1 MEQVLLDNFW
11 YVALRLRDAIP
22 HPFWIDYAGDA
33 ILAEIEATRF
43 LDSHSGKARLAGGR
57 LHLFQ
62 HSQAVASGAAGPRG
76 IGRTLMAADE
86 DMPFVARRPAAF
98 RVGYRG
104 TISSQRWC
112 SRRSSVSSG
121 WNVSA
126 MCGGCTAPTI
136 FPLCHA
142 IGVQLSLVK
151 QKHLL

>member
-1 MEQVLLDNFW
+1 MAQVSLDNFCH
-11 YVALRLRDAIP
+11 VTLRFRDAIP
-22 HPFWIDYAGDA
+22 HTFRVDYAGDA

-86 DMPFVARRPAAF
+86 DVPFVARCPAAL
-98 RVGYRG
+98 RIGYRG

-112 SRRSSVSSG
+112 SRRSPVNSG
-121 WNVSA
+121 
-126 MCGGCTAPTI
+126 
-136 FPLCHA
+136 
-142 IGVQLSLVK
+142 
-151 QKHLL
+151 

>member
-22 HPFWIDYAGDA
+22 YPFRIDYAGDA

-43 LDSHSGKARLAGGR
+43 LDSHSGKARLAGCH

-62 HSQAVASGAAGPRG
+62 HSQAVASGTAGPCG
-76 IGRTLMAADE
+76 IGRSLVAADE
-86 DMPFVARRPAAF
+86 DVSSVARRPAAF

-112 SRRSSVSSG
+112 SRRSPVNSG
-121 WNVSA
+121 
-126 MCGGCTAPTI
+126 
-136 FPLCHA
+136 
-142 IGVQLSLVK
+142 
-151 QKHLL
+151 